1 MRHQKL
7 IKIITIASLA
17 VTPILVATTTTS
29 VAKSENAGGNGGGNG
44 GGNSGG
50 NGGGNSGGNGGGH
63 GGGNGGKTGNN
74 VNMSSSDILSK
85 SNSNKFDSNVRAKGL
100 QSLKFLDAGKSAGN
114 SFDKRLS
121 ATVRFISRFDENGD
135 GSVTREETRNLATR
149 KFQELNA
156 DGIGGITNS
165 DLISVLS
172 ESFALE
178 TSVIFSAMDKN
189 GDGKLSSG
197 ESFNTHNSLI
207 SNGADKDSDGR
218 ISLQEYNEYNL
229 ALSIEATMAALDENN
244 DGEISSGEF
253 VDSALEETQAVDTNE
268 DGIVDTTDI

>member
-1 MRHQKL
+1 MRYQKF

-17 VTPILVATTTTS
+17 VTPILVATTSTAI
-29 VAKSENAGGNGGGNG
+29 AKSENAGGKGGGNSGGKG

-50 NGGGNSGGNGGGH
+50 NGGGNSGGNS
-63 GGGNGGKTGNN
+63 GKSANN
-74 VNMSSSDILSK
+74 VGVSGSNIMSK
-85 SNSNKFDSNVRAKGL
+85 SNSNKFDSNVKAKGL
-100 QSLKFLDAGKSAGN
+100 QSLKFLDAGKSAGI

-135 GSVTREETRNLATR
+135 GVVTREETKNLATR

-156 DGIGGITNS
+156 DGIGDITNS

-172 ESFALE
+172 ESLALE
-178 TSVIFSAMDKN
+178 TSVIFAAMDKN
-189 GDGKLSSG
+189 GDGRLSSG

-207 SNGADKDSDGR
+207 SNGADIDGDGG
-218 ISLQEYNEYNL
+218 ISMQEYNDYNL
-229 ALSIEATMAALDENN
+229 ALSIEATIEELDENN
-244 DGEISSGEF
+244 DGEISSDEF

>member
-1 MRHQKL
+1 MRCQKL

-17 VTPILVATTTTS
+17 VTPILVATTTTA

-44 GGNSGG
+44 SG
-50 NGGGNSGGNGGGH
+50 NGGDH

-135 GSVTREETRNLATR
+135 GTVTREETRNLATR

-172 ESFALE
+172 ESLALE

-207 SNGADKDSDGR
+207 SNGADKDSDGG
-218 ISLQEYNEYNL
+218 ISLQEYNDYNL
-229 ALSIEATMAALDENN
+229 ALSIEASMETLDENN
-244 DGEISSGEF
+244 DGEISSDEF
-253 VDSALEETQAVDTNE
+253 VDSALEETQAVDINE